1 LARALRHA
9 AVVEAP
15 DADVELL
22 VDVVA
27 VDAGGIVAGFVV
39 GVVDGL
45 VEGVVPVDRLEQAVC
60 ASLRAASAVAASLSA
75 VCWALTTACWAL
87 VRAVVEELGPLSEGV
102 VVVVVVV
109 VVVDAVAAAAVD
121 ELASDD
127 VELELDWEDSSSESL
142 ASAAVRVVWAEE
154 TFFSKAVVCREVSVS
169 PAVTCWFKET
179 STAETVPSTW
189 KSAVAWCT
197 AEAEPVTSRVLV
209 TVAVV
214 AVAVW

>member
-27 VDAGGIVAGFVV
+27 VDAGGVVAGFVV

-45 VEGVVPVDRLEQAVC
+45 VEGVVPVDGLEQAVS
-60 ASLRAASAVAASLSA
+60 ASLRAASAAAASLSA
-75 VCWALTTACWAL
+75 VCRALTTACWAL
-87 VRAVVEELGPLSEGV
+87 VRAVVEELGPAPEGV

-109 VVVDAVAAAAVD
+109 VVD

-142 ASAAVRVVWAEE
+142 ALAAVRVVWAEE
-154 TFFSKAVVCREVSVS
+154 TSFSKVVVCREASFS

-189 KSAVAWCT
+189 NSAVVWCT
-197 AEAEPVTSRVLV
+197 AEAEPVTFRVLV

-214 AVAVW
+214 AVPVW